1 MQYLWLKT
9 GCNWNKHSSS
19 RRWVRGKWQLW
30 GLFSRM
36 RLASALCDT
45 FLLTASLNGH
55 LVWVCSSH
63 VHVLSSF
70 SIYFQYSEA
79 QAPQANADTIWE
91 ASLTILQL
99 NITAAPKKPKELAE
113 EAVSKTPDAVSNQ
126 SCWACFLFNS
136 LFLCRGDRW
145 AQRQGWTKL
154 QLWSMW
160 NAHTVFCYSKLR
172 CLLFMTNMKATL
184 WCLCPLLSWCHCRKE
199 VPKVLILVMWLSSHM
214 AVYFWL
220 RAGDSQ
226 FQSYPC
232 IMIPS

>member
-1 MQYLWLKT
+1 MQHLWLKT
-9 GCNWNKHSSS
+9 GCNWNKQSLS

-45 FLLTASLNGH
+45 FLLTAILNGH

-70 SIYFQYSEA
+70 SIDFQYWEA

-99 NITAAPKKPKELAE
+99 NITASPKKPRELAE

-126 SCWACFLFNS
+126 SCKACFLFNS
-136 LFLCRGDRW
+136 LLLCRGDRW
-145 AQRQGWTKL
+145 AQREGWTK
-154 QLWSMW
+154 
-160 NAHTVFCYSKLR
+160 
-172 CLLFMTNMKATL
+172 
-184 WCLCPLLSWCHCRKE
+184 
-199 VPKVLILVMWLSSHM
+199 
-214 AVYFWL
+214 
-220 RAGDSQ
+220 
-226 FQSYPC
+226 
-232 IMIPS
+232 